1 MPFQSLV
8 NHATSLLRR
17 QLVKEGTYQ
26 CREALIMTA
35 PCSVPWW
42 SRAVAL
48 VVCGLAMPGTIKG
61 HALRGG
67 DGQDP
72 SWWSVATQGN
82 PSPGFC
88 WWQGTVAP
96 SGSRAGSRAPARTQ
110 VVGARALPRAQRAK
124 GVCAGEGQAGM
135 QEDLRVL

>member
-1 MPFQSLV
+1 MPLQSLV

-35 PCSVPWW
+35 SCSVPWW
-42 SRAVAL
+42 SRAL
-48 VVCGLAMPGTIKG
+48 VVCGLAMPGTIRG
-61 HALRGG
+61 HAPCGG

-72 SWWSVATQGN
+72 TWWSVAMQGN

-96 SGSRAGSRAPARTQ
+96 SGSRAGSRAPAHTQ
-110 VVGARALPRAQRAK
+110 VVGDGTLPRVQRAK
-124 GVCAGEGQAGM
+124 GVCAGEGQARM
-135 QEDLRVL
+135 QEDLQVL